1 MNKFINGLV
10 FGSGFGLALILI
22 LYLFTSLNVE
32 RKTYNIDQSLN
43 SNIDQTSF
51 RDLSVDDQIK
61 QSSVIVIAIF
71 QKADNGKNKSII
83 TEILKQDTNTEFY
96 YSIGDEYSPPFPH
109 DNFYGDGEVI
119 FFTGSPAEVKR
130 AVSFYGNR
138 IHGLGNIP
146 IELFRSKCRT
156 NDV

>member
-1 MNKFINGLV
+1 MKIFTNGLL

-22 LYLFTSLNVE
+22 LYVFTSIDFE
-32 RKTYNIDQSLN
+32 RKTYSTTQS
-43 SNIDQTSF
+43 STSKFDQTSF

-61 QSSVIVIAIF
+61 LSSVIVIAKF
-71 QKADNGKNKSII
+71 QKADNGKIKSII
-83 TEILKQDTNTEFY
+83 TEILKQDTNTVFY
-96 YSIGDEYSPPFPH
+96 YSIGDEYSTPFPH
-109 DNFYGDGEVI
+109 DNFYGHGEVI

-156 NDV
+156 NDA